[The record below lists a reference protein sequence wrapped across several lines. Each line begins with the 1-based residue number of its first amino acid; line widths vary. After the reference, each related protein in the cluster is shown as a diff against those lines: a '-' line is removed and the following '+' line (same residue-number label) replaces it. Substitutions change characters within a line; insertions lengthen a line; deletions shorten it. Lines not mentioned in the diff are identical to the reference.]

1 MATTLVAALLAV
13 EAMLAV
19 ATAAGW
25 ADPRSIRP
33 FVRIGTF
40 VVFALLAVTGVI
52 QWSGR
57 YYALAIWLLV
67 LAAWGSRL
75 LFRDAKPVRIGRV
88 VAAGLGVALVTFL
101 AASPAVIFPVYTP
114 LPPTGEFPV
123 ETDSHTIL
131 DPSRQDPYSKDQQ
144 PRELTVG
151 LWYPTGVDDRF
162 PMVVFSHG
170 SLGIRNSNES
180 MFNELASHGYVVASI
195 DHTGQALYATDS
207 SGHRTWIDFG
217 YMGEIRQE
225 DARSDPEQSHQYYEK
240 WMAVRMADIDFVV
253 DHMLEESTRSTADS
267 LYRLVDSERI
277 GLVGHSLGGSAV
289 LGVGRIRE
297 DVDAVIALESP
308 YMADI
313 EGVADGRFVWNPDP
327 YPIPVLNVYT
337 DSAWEHLSG
346 WPQYAR
352 NFDLLDDPSA
362 VNVHISDVGHLHLTD
377 LSLTSPFLTRV
388 LNGHPSDGDARETLE
403 RINGLALDFFDT
415 HLTDASGRGHL

>member
-1 MATTLVAALLAV
+1 MNVATALVVALLAV

-25 ADPRSIRP
+25 TDRGSIRP
-33 FVRIGTF
+33 LVRIGTL

-52 QWSGR
+52 EWSAR
-57 YYALAIWLLV
+57 YYALGVWLLV

-75 LFRDAKPVRIGRV
+75 FFRETKPVRIGRM
-88 VAAGLGVALVTFL
+88 VAAGLGVALLTFL
-101 AASPAVIFPVYTP
+101 AASPALIFPVYTP
-114 LPPTGEFPV
+114 LTPTGEFSV
-123 ETDSHTIL
+123 ETDSHTII
-131 DPSRQDPYSKDQQ
+131 DPTRQDPYSKGRQ

-151 LWYPTGVDDRF
+151 LWYPAGVVDRF

-195 DHTGQALYATDS
+195 DHTGHALFTTDS

-225 DARSDPEQSHQYYEK
+225 EARSDPEQSHEYYEQ
-240 WMAVRMADIDFVV
+240 WMAVRMADIAFVV
-253 DHMLEESTRSTADS
+253 DHMLEESTADS
-267 LYRLVDSERI
+267 AYRLVDAERI

-289 LGVGRIRE
+289 LGVGRIRD

-313 EGVADGRFVWNPDP
+313 EGVTNGRFVWNPDP
-327 YPIPVLNVYT
+327 YPVPVLNVYT
-337 DSAWEHLSG
+337 DSAWEHLAE

-352 NFDLLDDPSA
+352 NYELLGDPSA
-362 VNVHISDVGHLHLTD
+362 VNVHISNVGHLHLTD

-388 LNGHPSDGDARETLE
+388 LNGHPSAGDATETLE

-415 HLTDASGRGHL
+415 HLKGQ